1 MLAPHIKKKVD
12 ELWNRFW
19 AAGLTNPLV
28 AVEQITYLLF
38 LKRLEDIDLKRQKR
52 GFPTIYFGHENCK
65 WSYIRQEKTNPTH
78 LIEVVFPWLR
88 ELDKHFS
95 LDSAQDTE
103 LASLN
108 NRMADAYFQ
117 LDPSKGK
124 VLSDA
129 IDKIDELFAR
139 AGDGSAAQDIMGDT
153 FEYLLDEMATAGK
166 NGQFRT
172 PRHLIRFMVELLDP
186 EPGQRIIDPAAGTG
200 GFLFSAQQYLM
211 KKYTAKETR
220 DGVVIPNYVL
230 EWDGAPHRIDGAEA
244 PHLKKEVIEDGK
256 RVNRNYWDLMHDGRY
271 FVGLD
276 NDRTMARIGWMNLIL
291 HDIHDPH
298 LVQGDSLSERKG
310 KPAIAGLLEPE
321 SYDFVLANPPFTGN
335 VDSIDLDDNSA
346 RFPKGSKKV
355 AVQGRTDKKT
365 LAITDKSE
373 LLFLWLM
380 LDLLDVGG
388 NCAVIIPEGVL
399 FGNTDA
405 HVRLRRELLTEH
417 VVEGV
422 ISLPGG
428 VFQPYAGVKTSILL
442 FRKETRRGEKQT
454 FTGQAPHTD
463 YVWFYEVEEDGYT
476 RDAKRN
482 PRPGQRNDLWDA
494 LVKFRAWIEE
504 GRSGAQRNEKTFLQP
519 SFHPERWRQAL
530 LRDTSDKLTPA
541 GKAFSS
547 LADTSMW
554 DGQVWNL
561 KELFGLPV
569 DPKEA
574 EIQVRNAASQA
585 LTALVIQYFSPATRP
600 VWQAWQDAATAEKL
614 MDTDKALA
622 QWQKAIKSPLQD
634 FNRAA
639 RDVQSFFEPED
650 GAALPMW
657 KELVKDALNAGLGFH
672 EHQVKNAPL
681 LKQFPESAPVCDLAA
696 DLAAIA
702 REVAKLDGFD
712 VTLRSLAIDQ
722 TRELKAAKH
731 WVVPVRAWARN
742 EDWQSEDGRLK
753 GSHNPDGLVRQQY
766 VDAMQEA
773 KLYDEREVLKD
784 GLLDPDCIE
793 ARDWNLSAGQY
804 KPFDFTQLK
813 SDKSVSELIGEL
825 RTTEQQIIG
834 GLDKLLAMVEGRE

>member
-38 LKRLEDIDLKRQKR
+38 LKRLEDIDLKRQHR
-52 GFPTIYFGHENCK
+52 GFPTIYFGNEDCK
-65 WSYIRQEKTNPTH
+65 WSYIRQEKTNPAH
-78 LIEVVFPWLR
+78 LIEKVFPWLR

-95 LDSAQDTE
+95 KKSAEGTE

-117 LDPSKGK
+117 LDPNKGK

-139 AGDGSAAQDIMGDT
+139 AGEGSAAQDIMGDT
-153 FEYLLDEMATAGK
+153 FEYLLSEVATAGK

-200 GFLFSAQQYLM
+200 GFLFSAQQYLLR
-211 KKYTAKETR
+211 KYTSPASLR
-220 DGVVIPNYVL
+220 V
-230 EWDGAPHRIDGAEA
+230 EWDGTPHRIYGDQLTTEADALVHNGA
-244 PHLKKEVIEDGK
+244 
-256 RVNRNYWDLMHDGRY
+256 N

-276 NDRTMARIGWMNLIL
+276 NDRTMARIGWMNLVL

-298 LVQGDSLSERKG
+298 LVQGDSLSKREG
-310 KPAIAGLLEPE
+310 KPQLAELLEPE
-321 SYDFVLANPPFTGN
+321 SYDFVLANPPFTGT
-335 VDSIDLDDNSA
+335 VDSNDLDPDSLL
-346 RFPKGSKKV
+346 FPRVGGNGKKK
-355 AVQGRTDKKT
+355 DD
-365 LAITDKSE
+365 AITNKSE

-388 NCAVIIPEGVL
+388 NCAVIVPEGVL

-428 VFQPYAGVKTSILL
+428 VFQPYTGVKTSILL
-442 FRKETRRGEKQT
+442 FRKETRRDDKQK
-454 FTGQAPHTD
+454 FTGQTPRTD
-463 YVWFYEVEEDGYT
+463 HVWFYEVEEDGYS
-476 RDAKRN
+476 DNAKRN
-482 PRPGQRNDLWDA
+482 PKPGQRNDLWDA
-494 LVKFRAWIEE
+494 LIKFKAWIAE
-504 GRSGAQRNEKTFLQP
+504 GRVGARRNEKTLLQP
-519 SFHPERWRQAL
+519 SFRKERWRQAL
-530 LRDTSDKLTPA
+530 MRDTGDKLTPA
-541 GKAFSS
+541 GQAFAA
-547 LADTSMW
+547 LPDTGMW
-554 DGQVWNL
+554 DGQVWGIH
-561 KELFGLPV
+561 ELFPELPANPAEV
-569 DPKEA
+569 
-574 EIQVRNAASQA
+574 EIQVRNIASQR
-585 LTALVIQYFSPATRP
+585 LFKLVQDIFFPLVQPI
-600 VWQAWQDAATAEKL
+600 WQQRRASRAEKQP
-614 MDTDKALA
+614 MSEEQAQAAWDKVS
-622 QWQKAIKSPLQD
+622 KVPLQE

-639 RDVQSFFEPED
+639 RDVQQRFFEPED
-650 GAALPMW
+650 SPALPLW
-657 KELVKDALNAGLGFH
+657 KDILKDSLKVGLEHCDYWLKHALD
-672 EHQVKNAPL
+672 ETMR
-681 LKQFPESAPVCDLAA
+681 FPAFEPVPNLTTA
-696 DLAAIA
+696 LEAIA

-712 VTLRSLAIDQ
+712 VDLRSLAIDQ
-722 TRELKAAKH
+722 TSELQAAKH
-731 WVVPVRAWARN
+731 WVIPVREWARN
-742 EDWQSEDGRLK
+742 EDWQSEDGSLK
-753 GSHNPDGLVRQQY
+753 ASHDENGLVRPQY
-766 VDAMQEA
+766 AEAMLA
-773 KLYDEREVLKD
+773 AGLYDDKGQLKD

-813 SDKSVSELIGEL
+813 SDKSVTELIGQL
-825 RTTEQQIIG
+825 RATEQQIIG